1 MDPIQININ
10 VSLDLTDKTVSLIQ
24 GLLGQRAEAPAPQR
38 KPATKPETK
47 PEPRKPETKEQ
58 PEPEKPAANGK
69 APDPSDDL
77 PFPAPEAPAEAKEE
91 DLPIT
96 DEELRQVVFT
106 ARKAKNENPQII
118 KNEIFPLF
126 GIKTSIECPTERRAE
141 LVAMLNKLIA

>member
-10 VSLDLTDKTVSLIQ
+10 VSLDLTDKIVSLIQ

-38 KPATKPETK
+38 KPAAKPETK
-47 PEPRKPETKEQ
+47 PEPRKPETKKQ
-58 PEPEKPAANGK
+58 PEPEAPAA
-69 APDPSDDL
+69 DPSDDL
-77 PFPAPEAPAEAKEE
+77 PFQAPEAPAPAPAEE

>member
-24 GLLGQRAEAPAPQR
+24 GLLGQRDEAPAPQR
-38 KPATKPETK
+38 KPAAKPETK

-58 PEPEKPAANGK
+58 PEPEKPAA
-69 APDPSDDL
+69 DPSDDL
-77 PFPAPEAPAEAKEE
+77 PFQAPEAPAPAPAEE
-91 DLPIT
+91 DLPIS

>member
-10 VSLDLTDKTVSLIQ
+10 VSLDLTDKTVSILQ

-38 KPATKPETK
+38 KPAAKPETK

-58 PEPEKPAANGK
+58 PEPEKPAA
-69 APDPSDDL
+69 DPSDDL
-77 PFPAPEAPAEAKEE
+77 PFQASEAKEE

-106 ARKAKNENPQII
+106 ARKAKTENPQII

>member
-1 MDPIQININ
+1 MYPIQININ
-10 VSLDLTDKTVSLIQ
+10 VSLDLTDKTVSLLQ

-38 KPATKPETK
+38 KPAAKPETK

-58 PEPEKPAANGK
+58 PEPEKPVA
-69 APDPSDDL
+69 DPSDYL
-77 PFPAPEAPAEAKEE
+77 PFQAPEAKEE

>member
-10 VSLDLTDKTVSLIQ
+10 VSLDLTDKTVSLLQ
-24 GLLGQRAEAPAPQR
+24 GLLGHRAEAPAPQR
-38 KPATKPETK
+38 KPAAKPETK

-58 PEPEKPAANGK
+58 PEPEKPAANDK
-69 APDPSDDL
+69 TADPSDDL
-77 PFPAPEAPAEAKEE
+77 PFQAPEAKEE
-91 DLPIT
+91 DTPIS
-96 DEELRQVVFT
+96 DEELRQVVFN

>member
-38 KPATKPETK
+38 KPAAKPETK

-58 PEPEKPAANGK
+58 PEPAAP

-91 DLPIT
+91 DLPIS

-106 ARKAKNENPQII
+106 ARKAKTENPQII

>member
-1 MDPIQININ
+1 MVPIQININ

-38 KPATKPETK
+38 KPAAKPETK

-58 PEPEKPAANGK
+58 PEPAAP

-91 DLPIT
+91 DLPIS

-126 GIKTSIECPTERRAE
+126 GIKTSIECPTERRPE